1 MEFGIVGQVSDKQVA
16 YLGRITANVER
27 LERMLNDLPE
37 RAKIESGTVEVHLG
51 VVDLSAAI
59 MAVVEV
65 FWKCSRGNRFC
76 SVDQK
81 RLLSSVCE
89 RIKISR

>member
-1 MEFGIVGQVSDKQVA
+1 VEFGIVGQVSDKQVA

-59 MAVVEV
+59 MAAVEV
-65 FWKCSRGNRFC
+65 F
-76 SVDQK
+76 
-81 RLLSSVCE
+81 
-89 RIKISR
+89 